1 MVEKLEDIDAEGVE
15 YAASSERELPAT
27 SRDYPVAGS
36 MPGEPRAANGPLDA
50 FSGLINGLQRTT
62 QYAAVAA
69 GAVGL
74 TNGRAWSGPLNAQI
88 GISDPCNHRCVMCWD
103 HPPAER
109 ENALTSPKARFGQR
123 KPRLMTLKMFTGV
136 VDDLY
141 ELGTRRIELV
151 GRGEPL
157 MNPNALEMLRYTKSL
172 LGTNVQLIS
181 NGALVDEKVAR
192 AIVECGLD
200 NLKVSLN
207 AGRPATY
214 PRIHVTESEENYLK
228 VKSNLRRVSDLKAE
242 ARVQMPSITLS
253 FCIGAF
259 NYGEIEDMIRASH
272 EVGAQE
278 AMFTHTVVHD
288 DTQDLMLTRAQY
300 LALQESTIVAERL
313 ADEFGIQ
320 NNLATLRNEVPS
332 YLGETAFVGP
342 ATVPCYAGWYFAFV
356 LGNGS
361 VMFCCQ
367 CSVAIDEITEQRRFR
382 DIWNDHAY
390 RDYRKA
396 ARNLPESDPLL
407 KSCECNRCALRR
419 RNLSIHN
426 FARPFERIEC
436 GDEVETFSLTSIRQ
450 KLKGRKS

>member
-1 MVEKLEDIDAEGVE
+1 MKDIDVKCVE
-15 YAASSERELPAT
+15 VETLSEPEFATASNHSFRTASL
-27 SRDYPVAGS
+27 AGT
-36 MPGEPRAANGPLDA
+36 PGAANGPLDV
-50 FSGLINGLQRTT
+50 FSGLVNGVQRMT

-69 GAVGL
+69 GAAGI

-109 ENALTSPKARFGQR
+109 ENVLTSPKARFGQR
-123 KPRLMTLKMFTGV
+123 KPRLMSLKMFTDV

-157 MNPNALEMLRYTKSL
+157 MNPHALDMLRYVSSL
-172 LGTNVQLIS
+172 SGMNVQLIS
-181 NGALVDEKVAR
+181 NGALIDEKVAQA
-192 AIVECGLD
+192 AIECGLD
-200 NLKVSLN
+200 NLKISLN
-207 AGRPATY
+207 AGRPSTY

-228 VKSNLRRVSDLKAE
+228 VKSNLRRVSDLKA
-242 ARVQMPSITLS
+242 AAHAQAPSITLS
-253 FCIGAF
+253 FCIGAL
-259 NYGEIEDMIRASH
+259 NYGEIEDMIRVAH

-278 AMFTHTVVHD
+278 AMFAHTVVHD
-288 DTQDLMLTRAQY
+288 DTHDLMLTGDQY
-300 LALQESTIVAERL
+300 LALQQSTYAAERL
-313 ADEFGIQ
+313 AAELGMQ
-320 NNLATLRNEVPS
+320 NNLATLRDEVPS
-332 YLGETAFVGP
+332 YLGEVAAVGP

-396 ARNLPESDPLL
+396 ARNLPEKDPLL
-407 KSCECNRCALRR
+407 KSCECDRCALRR

-436 GDEVETFSLTSIRQ
+436 GDEVETFSLAAIRQ
-450 KLKGRKS
+450 KLKGRKG